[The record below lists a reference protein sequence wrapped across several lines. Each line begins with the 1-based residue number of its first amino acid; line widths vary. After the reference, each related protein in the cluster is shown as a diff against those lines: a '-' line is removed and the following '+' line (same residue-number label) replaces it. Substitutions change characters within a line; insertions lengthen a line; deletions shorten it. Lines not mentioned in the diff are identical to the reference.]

1 MPRVKYE
8 LFSPFHRTVVRCSA
22 KLPFIISKRR
32 AFCEFVELQLRVT
45 RRTTASRINNVKAN
59 SVVKSRAIFL
69 TFFSS
74 ISMHKKVLVLYCRA
88 EFEKFID
95 KFSDK
100 LIVDLCTVC

>member
-22 KLPFIISKRR
+22 KVPFIRSKRR
-32 AFCEFVELQLRVT
+32 AFCEFVELQLRVA
-45 RRTTASRINNVKAN
+45 RCTTASRISKVKVS

-88 EFEKFID
+88 EFDKFID
-95 KFSDK
+95 KFADK
-100 LIVDLCTVC
+100 LIVDFCTVC